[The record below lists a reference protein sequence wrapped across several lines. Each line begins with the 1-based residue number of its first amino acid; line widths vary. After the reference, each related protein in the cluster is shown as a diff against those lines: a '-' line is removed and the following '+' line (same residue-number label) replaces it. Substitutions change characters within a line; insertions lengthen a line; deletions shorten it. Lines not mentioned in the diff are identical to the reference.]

1 MTRAT
6 KKSPAGF
13 TLVELL
19 VVIGVLAVLAGLILP
34 VLAKA
39 RAEGRR
45 TACKSNLAQL
55 AKAAQMYAG
64 EHQSAYPRLATKPS
78 MTPTQA
84 RLCDV
89 LAVYAPDARVFRC
102 PEDRLALYES
112 EGSSYEWNFVLNGR
126 TQDSL
131 VEDLMGPS
139 KTPMLYDYENFHPVT
154 DGGYGGKNVA
164 FCDGSVGN

>member
-1 MTRAT
+1 MRRARPVR
-6 KKSPAGF
+6 SGGF
-13 TLVELL
+13 TLVEIL
-19 VVIGVLAVLAGLILP
+19 VVIGVLAVLMGLILP
-34 VLAKA
+34 VLARA

-45 TACKSNLAQL
+45 TACKSNLGQI

-64 EHQSAYPRLATKPS
+64 EHNSIYPKMATKPS
-78 MTPTQA
+78 VTPTEP

-89 LAVYAPDARVFRC
+89 FATYAPDPRVFRC
-102 PEDRLALYES
+102 PADHLALYEM

-126 TQDSL
+126 TQDSV
-131 VEDLMGPS
+131 VEELMGPS